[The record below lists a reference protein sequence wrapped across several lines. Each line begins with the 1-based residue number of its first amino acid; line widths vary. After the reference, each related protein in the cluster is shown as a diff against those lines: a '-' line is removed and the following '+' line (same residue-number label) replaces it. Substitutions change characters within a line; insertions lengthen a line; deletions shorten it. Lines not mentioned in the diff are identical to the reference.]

1 MYSYSFNSFKLTL
14 FFFFFFSPISL
25 HAVLP
30 GIVDWQNFF
39 GPPEKMQPLSLIC
52 IHCHDLC
59 RLMHYGSPFVKLVTS
74 YNLLELFTRISDQ
87 RIRKCEELKCTIE
100 YLKSVMTVLEGLVIY
115 SDFRVA
121 VNCGLCLS
129 MILGWEILDMQ
140 ETSVIGKNNWSRL
153 IIEELATS
161 IAVPCLASR
170 SSVNHHKPA
179 ICLAIGL
186 LKLRKAPGWMS
197 SVFDDSCISG
207 IIENLTASNVSTEI
221 VLLFQELLNA
231 EFLKTEQIAA
241 LNQVFQVTIF
251 SLLFLGCQ
259 WPP

>member
-1 MYSYSFNSFKLTL
+1 MYPYSFNSSSSPFII
-14 FFFFFFSPISL
+14 FSPISL

-39 GPPEKMQPLSLIC
+39 DPPEKMQPISLIC
-52 IHCHDLC
+52 IRCHDLC
-59 RLMHYGSPFVKLVTS
+59 RLMHFGSPLVKLVTS
-74 YNLLELFTRISDQ
+74 YSLLELFTRISDQ
-87 RIRKCEELKCTIE
+87 RIRKFEELKCSIE
-100 YLKSVMTVLEGLVIY
+100 YLKSVMTVLEGLVID
-115 SDFRVA
+115 SDLRVA

-140 ETSVIGKNNWSRL
+140 ETSVIGKNYWSRL
-153 IIEELATS
+153 IIEELAMS
-161 IAVPCLASR
+161 MAFPCLASK

-179 ICLAIGL
+179 ICVAIGL
-186 LKLRKAPGWMS
+186 LKLRKAPGWMR

-221 VLLFQELLNA
+221 VLLFQELLKS
-231 EFLKTEQIAA
+231 EFLKTEQIAG
-241 LNQVFQVTIF
+241 LHRVLQVTIF

-259 WPP
+259 CPP